1 MSLQSGFDGHFGRLV
16 LHLLALGWCSF
27 VPLAGVLLVDWNWPV
42 RQSVFEP
49 GECKDR
55 PRCSTNK
62 QHAFGVILKGI
73 EDLFVDLGS
82 GHELHFGFF
91 FSLWAMEKTHS
102 AATLV
107 GNGDGCWMLL

>member
-91 FSLWAMEKTHS
+91 FFMVVRASEADTSECI
-102 AATLV
+102 V
-107 GNGDGCWMLL
+107 GLAS